1 MSSIRKELT
10 MNVQRILI
18 AATAGIAVL
27 ALAGA
32 AIAAGH
38 AKAPPGAAAL
48 HQAQGV
54 GYGLM
59 AGGVVMD
66 AAADYIGI
74 SETALATA
82 RHGGKSLAQIAVDNG
97 KTAAGLEQALIAAFK
112 ANLDRAVSAG
122 RITSAQ
128 AAQALANLQTQVKTA
143 ITRTA
148 TGPMGG
154 RGAGMGM
161 GMGPGL
167 GACGGRH

>member
-1 MSSIRKELT
+1 
-10 MNVQRILI
+10 MNLKRILI
-18 AATAGIAVL
+18 AMTAGIAVL

-32 AIAAGH
+32 AIAAG
-38 AKAPPGAAAL
+38 PPKTPQRGGAL
-48 HQAQGV
+48 HQGQGA

-59 AGGVVMD
+59 TGGVVTD

-82 RHGGKSLAQIAVDNG
+82 RHSGKSLAQVAVDNG
-97 KTAAGLEQALIAAFK
+97 KTAAGLEQALVAAFK
-112 ANLDRAVSAG
+112 AYLDRAVSAG

-128 AAQALANLQTQVKTA
+128 AAQALANFQTQVKTA
-143 ITRTA
+143 ITRTT

-161 GMGPGL
+161 GMGL
-167 GACGGRH
+167 GACGGRR

>member
-10 MNVQRILI
+10 MNLKRILI
-18 AATAGIAVL
+18 AMTAGIAVL

-32 AIAAGH
+32 AIAAG
-38 AKAPPGAAAL
+38 PPKTPPRGGAL
-48 HQAQGV
+48 HQGQGA

-59 AGGVVMD
+59 TGGVVMD

-82 RHGGKSLAQIAVDNG
+82 RHSGKSLAQVAVDNG
-97 KTAAGLEQALIAAFK
+97 KTAAGLEQALVAAFK

-128 AAQALANLQTQVKTA
+128 AAQALANFQTQVKTA
-143 ITRTA
+143 ITRTT

-161 GMGPGL
+161 GMGL

>member
-1 MSSIRKELT
+1 MSSIGKELT
-10 MNVQRILI
+10 MNVKRTLI
-18 AATAGIAVL
+18 AATAGTAVL

-32 AIAAGH
+32 AIAAGPP
-38 AKAPPGAAAL
+38 KAPPRAAAL
-48 HQAQGV
+48 HQTQGV
-54 GYGLM
+54 GYELM

-82 RHGGKSLAQIAVDNG
+82 RHSGKSLSQIAVDNG
-97 KTAAGLEQALIAAFK
+97 KTTAGLEQALVAAFK
-112 ANLDRAVSAG
+112 ANLDKAVSAG
-122 RITSAQ
+122 RITSTQ
-128 AAQALANLQTQVKTA
+128 AAQALANFQTQVKTA

-161 GMGPGL
+161 GLGL
-167 GACGGRH
+167 GACGGRR